1 MSYQDEVSALSCFL
15 TLSDAAEIAA
25 RADAEI
31 AALKRSC
38 EDWESQMRT
47 FRETENAEIAE
58 LWRKLASARED
69 ATSALRLVTDIRFAL
84 GDDGKRMQ
92 PELIEWCKEL
102 RRDADRYRWL
112 RRQIQSGPLVIAKC
126 SDWGMES
133 WSGDNPDKEIDAARG
148 GE

>member
-47 FRETENAEIAE
+47 FGETENAEIAE

-84 GDDGKRMQ
+84 GDDG
-92 PELIEWCKEL
+92 
-102 RRDADRYRWL
+102 
-112 RRQIQSGPLVIAKC
+112 
-126 SDWGMES
+126 
-133 WSGDNPDKEIDAARG
+133 
-148 GE
+148 